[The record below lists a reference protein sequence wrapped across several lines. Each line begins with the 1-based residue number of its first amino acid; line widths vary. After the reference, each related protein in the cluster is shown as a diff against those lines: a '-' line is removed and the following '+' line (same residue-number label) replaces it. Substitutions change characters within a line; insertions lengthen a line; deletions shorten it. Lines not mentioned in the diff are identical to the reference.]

1 MQIYPQG
8 SGDSD
13 GLEAEAGDAD
23 ALEAEVAHTEPQA
36 LSRSLGRTKSLDPRS
51 YMLRGDSEGRVH
63 YKQYPTSAQLLSK
76 ADLQRVKFPRHNV
89 PVTSAPVWC
98 DETIEG
104 QIRGGIPKVS
114 SHPEGLSDLASMQ
127 AAAEPM
133 ASPFARYSSN
143 HVPQSSTY
151 ACLTVWQLVLLC
163 CCVTAFDSPL
173 CERKLCID
181 CHV

>member
-1 MQIYPQG
+1 MQIYPHG
-8 SGDSD
+8 SGDLD

-36 LSRSLGRTKSLDPRS
+36 LSQSLGRTKSLDPRS

-63 YKQYPTSAQLLSK
+63 HKAYPTSAQLLSE
-76 ADLQRVKFPRHNV
+76 ADLQRVKFPRHHA

-98 DETIEG
+98 VETMEG

-127 AAAEPM
+127 AAAGPM
-133 ASPFARYSSN
+133 ASPFARYCSY
-143 HVPQSSTY
+143 HVAQSASY
-151 ACLTVWQLVLLC
+151 VCLACRTFWQLLLLC
-163 CCVTAFDSPL
+163 CFVTAS
-173 CERKLCID
+173 
-181 CHV
+181 